1 MNLIIKYT
9 VVVLLVAMM
18 AACGELDNYDAPNK
32 KLTGRVVHN
41 GVPINV
47 EKGQVRIELWES
59 GWQLKTP
66 IHIALEPD
74 GSFSA
79 LLFNG
84 DYKMVIPKGQGP
96 FLTNI
101 NAETQSDTIIV
112 NLRGSKTLD
121 IEVQP
126 FYMVNT
132 ASYQVNGGNLSAN
145 VAIEKIIT
153 DANAKDIEY
162 VRLFIN
168 KTQFVSNGTNIRN
181 VTIDGGDIVDLGAVD
196 LTLEIPAIV
205 PAQSYVYA
213 TVGIKVAGVEDMIF
227 SPVQKINF

>member
-1 MNLIIKYT
+1 MNPIIKYT
-9 VVVLLVAMM
+9 AVVLLVAMM

-47 EKGQVRIELWES
+47 ERGQVRLELWES

-66 IHIALEPD
+66 IHVALEPD

-96 FLTNI
+96 FLSST

-112 NLRGSKTLD
+112 SLRGSQTLD

-126 FYMVNT
+126 FYMVDN
-132 ASYQVNGGNLSAN
+132 ASYQVNGGDLLVN
-145 VAIEKIIT
+145 VAIEKIIN
-153 DANAKDIEY
+153 DVNAKDIEY

-181 VTIDGGDIVDLGAVD
+181 TTINGGDITDLGSVD
-196 LTLEIPAIV
+196 LTLEIPTIV

-227 SPVQKINF
+227 APVQKINF

>member
-9 VVVLLVAMM
+9 SVVLLVAVM
-18 AACGELDNYDAPNK
+18 AACGELDNYDAPDK
-32 KLTGRVVHN
+32 KLTGRIVHN

-66 IHIALEPD
+66 IQVALEPD

-96 FLTNI
+96 FLSSL

-112 NLRGSKTLD
+112 TLRGSKTLD
-121 IEVQP
+121 VEVQP
-126 FYMVNT
+126 FYMVDD
-132 ASYQVNGGNLSAN
+132 ASYQVSGGDLSVN
-145 VAIEKIIT
+145 VAIEKIIN
-153 DANAKDIEY
+153 DVNAKDIEY

-181 VTIDGGDIVDLGAVD
+181 ATVNGVDIADLGSVD